1 MRCQHVLIL
10 AVTPH
15 LAGSSQARLPL
26 FPGNE
31 LANIEQVMSVCRV
44 ELETNVREVF
54 TVPEEGYK
62 RFLETHVGYDLCTC
76 VPISCLPYVSRGLIS
91 IMS

>member
-1 MRCQHVLIL
+1 MLGLVIL
-10 AVTPH
+10 CAAIGEVSACSHPRSNHPH

-44 ELETNVREVF
+44 ELETKVREVF
-54 TVPEEGYK
+54 TVPEEG
-62 RFLETHVGYDLCTC
+62 
-76 VPISCLPYVSRGLIS
+76 